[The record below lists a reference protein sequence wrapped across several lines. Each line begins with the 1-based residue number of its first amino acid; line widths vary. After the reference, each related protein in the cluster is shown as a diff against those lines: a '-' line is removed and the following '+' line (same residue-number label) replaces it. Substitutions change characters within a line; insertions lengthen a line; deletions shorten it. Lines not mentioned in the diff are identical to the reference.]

1 MPTSQRLYLRSQNIR
16 LCCVD
21 FGGKG
26 SPLLLLHGLAG
37 RANEWHTTAQWLTQ
51 HGHVFALD
59 QRGHGMSQK
68 GLADYSREAYVNDV
82 ITVIE
87 HLRFAP
93 VLLIGQSMGGQNAF
107 LVAAR
112 RPELVRA
119 LIVVEAMPDPNPSAQ
134 EAVSRWLDSWP
145 LPFAS
150 LAEARAFFGGETL
163 YAQTWLEILEEHED
177 GYWPQFRKDE
187 MVRSIQDQVSHDYWS
202 EWKHIRCPAMIVG
215 GEKASCLS
223 SNSRRWHGRSL
234 MVGISRQLRLVMIS
248 TLTAR
253 NSGSRLPK
261 RSCMNSRTNKLG
273 SWTPAF
279 EMTAL
284 EETNVLC
291 LALCFSSR

>member
-1 MPTSQRLYLRSQNIR
+1 MLTSQRLFLRSQNIR

-37 RANEWHTTAQWLTQ
+37 RANEWHNTAQWLTQ

-87 HLRFAP
+87 HLRLAP

-119 LIVVEAMPDPNPSAQ
+119 LIVVEGMPGPDPSAQ

-150 LAEARAFFGGETL
+150 LADARAFFGGETL
-163 YAQTWLEILEEHED
+163 YAQTWLETLEERED
-177 GYWPQFRKDE
+177 GYWPQFQKEE
-187 MVRSIQDQVSHDYWS
+187 MVRSIQDQVTHDYWS
-202 EWKHIRCPAMIVG
+202 EWQRIRCPTLIVG
-215 GEKASCLS
+215 GEKSFLPQQQLQEMARQIS
-223 SNSRRWHGRSL
+223 HGRYVQTAQAGHDL
-234 MVGISRQLRLVMIS
+234 HLDRPQLWQQI
-248 TLTAR
+248 AE
-253 NSGSRLPK
+253 
-261 RSCMNSRTNKLG
+261 
-273 SWTPAF
+273 AF
-279 EMTAL
+279 LSEL
-284 EETNVLC
+284 H
-291 LALCFSSR
+291 S